1 MNKKY
6 YADIDLYFD
15 TRKYGIVGD
24 LTTKKQEIVDLV
36 KDFGKERKLT
46 CDTKSKK
53 FFDVNGKEVGKF
65 IIASRTI

>member
-24 LTTKKQEIVDLV
+24 INMKKKEIVDMV
-36 KDFGKERKLT
+36 KEFGEKLKLT
-46 CDTKSKK
+46 CNTKSKK
-53 FFDVNGKEVGKF
+53 FYDANGKEVGSF
-65 IIASRTI
+65 TIASRTI

>member
-15 TRKYGIVGD
+15 TRKYGIVGEIS
-24 LTTKKQEIVDLV
+24 TKRQEIVDMV
-36 KDFGKERKLT
+36 KDFGKKHKLT

-53 FFDVNGKEVGKF
+53 FFDATGKEVGRYS
-65 IIASRTI
+65 IASRTI